1 MKKKIIILLLML
13 PLLISTE
20 VGNFSAKAGN
30 ANAKVDEQ
38 ELFNRIDQTIANL
51 DRYKAAKERYIK
63 LLKRNLSNAT
73 SDHQRLVWLDSIYHA
88 YSTYRYDSASAYV
101 EKGMKLAEK
110 TGDEYYIV
118 QNKLNRANVF
128 SIGGFYS
135 QAESLLQSIDPA
147 PLKSMQLANYYYTY
161 GWLYNYW
168 GSFVAGSEFAHEY
181 AEKKKH
187 YLQLAVKQLEAEHN
201 RLKKEGKKL
210 PATGLASMG
219 FYYFLKG
226 ELIYLDYPTQSEV
239 SVLFRKSMDASPAA
253 SRTHASAAYGLA
265 RYYQDI
271 ERNDLYE
278 QYITES
284 AISDMECQL
293 KETVALQKYATYLYT
308 KDSKYSKRAAKYIN
322 ISMEDAQFYNNRLRM
337 MEISNI
343 LPVIASANQQ
353 AAERSKTRL
362 LFYFWCLCAVL
373 AITVGVTISNIKSK
387 NKLKRNR
394 KTIEHKNL
402 QLEMLNERLVAT
414 NKRRET
420 YLRLFMDISAL
431 YIRKLDNYR
440 KLVSRKIKA
449 NQTADLLKSLSSYK
463 LAEEDSREF
472 YIRFDKA
479 FMELYPDF
487 VNQLNELL
495 LPENQLKMPSAYSLT
510 TEVRI
515 YALMRLGVTDSQE
528 IATLLFYSTQTIYN
542 YKSAMRAKA
551 KNRETF
557 EADINH
563 LCHLI

>member
-1 MKKKIIILLLML
+1 ML
-13 PLLISTE
+13 PLLIY
-20 VGNFSAKAGN
+20 AKL
-30 ANAKVDEQ
+30 DEQ
-38 ELFNRIDQTIANL
+38 KLFVRIDNTIANL
-51 DRYKAAKERYIK
+51 DRYKAAKERSIK

-73 SDHQRLVWLDSIYHA
+73 TDHERLVWLDSIYYA

-101 EKGMKLAEK
+101 DKGMQLAEK
-110 TGDEYYIV
+110 TGDAYYIT
-118 QNKLNRANVF
+118 QNKLNRATVL

-135 QAESLLQSIDPA
+135 QAEDLMQVLDPSQI
-147 PLKSMQLANYYYTY
+147 KGIQLVKYYFTY
-161 GWLYNYW
+161 AWLYNYW
-168 GSFVAGSEFAHEY
+168 GSFVAGSEFAAEY

-187 YLQLAVKQLEAEHN
+187 YLQLAVRQMETERKEAEQ
-201 RLKKEGKKL
+201 KQGKK
-210 PATGLASMG
+210 AEQKNTGAKHSQIGINSMG
-219 FYYFLKG
+219 FYYYLKG
-226 ELIYLDYPTQSEV
+226 ELIYMDYPTHKDVEA
-239 SVLFRKSMDASPAA
+239 LYRKAMAMTPITD
-253 SRTHASAAYGLA
+253 RTHASAAYGLA

-271 ERNDLYE
+271 ERYDLYE

-284 AISDMECQL
+284 AVSDMVSQL
-293 KETVALQKYATYLYT
+293 KETMALQKFATYLYT
-308 KDSKYSKRAAKYIN
+308 KDSQYSKRAAKYIN
-322 ISMEDAQFYNNRLRM
+322 ISMQDAQFYNNRLRI

-343 LPVIASANQQ
+343 LPVIATANQQ

-362 LFYFWCLCAVL
+362 LIYFWALCAVL

-394 KTIEHKNL
+394 RTIEHKNL
-402 QLEMLNERLVAT
+402 QLENLNKRLVAT

-420 YLRLFMDISAL
+420 YMRLFMDISAL
-431 YIRKLDNYR
+431 YIRKLDDYR

-449 NQTADLLKSLSSYK
+449 NQTADLLKSLNNYK

-487 VNQLNELL
+487 VNQLNDLL
-495 LPENQLKMPSAYSLT
+495 LPENRLEMPSDHSLT

-515 YALMRLGVTDSQE
+515 FALMRLGVTDSQE

-542 YKSAMRAKA
+542 YKSMMRAKA
-551 KNRETF
+551 KNRDTF
-557 EADINH
+557 EADINR